1 MAKDLFN
8 RIFNQN
14 TIFIVPIKPE
24 SVCKHKT
31 SVTVVTQAGEVSR
44 IEPLVWIEKG
54 EKIATDLSPNEEYS
68 LFEAVFC
75 SKPFRTLPQ
84 LTCTHYPT
92 NNTVCC

>member
-14 TIFIVPIKPE
+14 TIFTVPVKPE
-24 SVCKHKT
+24 NVCKHKT

-44 IEPLVWIEKG
+44 IDPLVWIEKG

-92 NNTVCC
+92 NNTV

>member
-14 TIFIVPIKPE
+14 AIFIVPVNTE

-44 IEPLVWIEKG
+44 IDPLVWIEKG
-54 EKIATDLSPNEEYS
+54 EKIATDLSPNEEY
-68 LFEAVFC
+68 
-75 SKPFRTLPQ
+75 KPI
-84 LTCTHYPT
+84 
-92 NNTVCC
+92 